1 MSTVLHVTGG
11 CGQKGTGQ
19 KLCAKCRATLVPGRR
34 LTVWWSKERD
44 PFRGG
49 EEVEVVR
56 WPVCTNGKIEA
67 VLLPDRLN
75 PPVVEEEV
83 DYRDHWPVEYLARLL
98 EEPCPHCDTDVPLVG
113 KRHQYHKLLTSSRR
127 VLCRHHL
134 PPQLYQRADGVWSS
148 RTHPDLLWED
158 DGTGKPGRPFDP
170 RRK

>member
-1 MSTVLHVTGG
+1 MSTVLHVVGG

-19 KLCAKCRATLVPGRR
+19 KLCAKCRATLVPGRK

-75 PPVVEEEV
+75 PQVVKRVEDPE
-83 DYRDHWPVEYLARLL
+83 DHWPVEYLAKVSQELCRDCEMGIPFADEL
-98 EEPCPHCDTDVPLVG
+98 EH
-113 KRHQYHKLLTSSRR
+113 YHKTRPKRVCARHEPPRYSRN
-127 VLCRHHL
+127 
-134 PPQLYQRADGVWSS
+134 PDGSWSCIQYPGLVW
-148 RTHPDLLWED
+148 LANGEFV
-158 DGTGKPGRPFDP
+158 GEIE
-170 RRK
+170 